1 MSAPSGTT
9 APTPILG
16 LAVTIG
22 LPPDAP
28 PERRR
33 AEMRKA
39 EASLVR
45 AAGETTGWP
54 PAIVRAVYRIAWE
67 TLPVERQGLTLM
79 RALLLTQL
87 QFAERARR
95 GRERRPA

>member
-1 MSAPSGTT
+1 MGTI

-16 LAVTIG
+16 LDVLIG

-33 AEMRKA
+33 AEMRQA

-45 AAGETTGWP
+45 AAGETIGWP

-67 TLPVERQGLTLM
+67 TLPVDRQGLTLM
-79 RALLLTQL
+79 RARLLTQR
-87 QFAERARR
+87 QFAEREQ
-95 GRERRPA
+95 RERARRPA